1 MHNIY
6 VEEPKQNEHKTP
18 QLFDII
24 SRLILPVAIVV
35 AGIFRNLNV
44 YLLVLFVILAL
55 IVTYYRRLAAFIR
68 ARRDKVHDGRIVAEN
83 LKQLRQLSRE
93 AGDYFDVSTSR
104 TDSIPGIMQELGIR
118 NHQAANAIHLPHLGI
133 FQEHWKF
140 LNHRIQNE
148 KMNADDFHNAA
159 NELTS
164 LVHLYNSYYVYPLFY
179 TYAAELR
186 EVLSANEKSK
196 LNAFQQKYVAFLTA
210 YTKYIT
216 RVGEDFR
223 TLPKLHA
230 GMPFP
235 NPL

>member
-1 MHNIY
+1 M
-6 VEEPKQNEHKTP
+6 
-18 QLFDII
+18 
-24 SRLILPVAIVV
+24 PVAVV
-35 AGIFRNLNV
+35 IAGIFRSLNV
-44 YLLVLFVILAL
+44 YLLILFVILAL
-55 IVTYYRRLAAFIR
+55 IVTYYRALAAFIR
-68 ARRDKVHDGRIVAEN
+68 RQRDKAHDRTLINDN
-83 LKQLRQLSRE
+83 LKQLRQLSKD
-93 AGDYFDVSTSR
+93 AGDYFDISTSR
-104 TDSIPGIMQELGIR
+104 SDSIPGIMQELGMR
-118 NHQAANAIHLPHLGI
+118 NHAAANAIHLPHLGI

-148 KMNADDFHNAA
+148 HLNPDDFHNAA

-164 LVHLYNSYYVYPLFY
+164 LVQCYNSYYVYQLFN

-186 EVLSANEKSK
+186 EVLMPNEKSK

-216 RVGEDFR
+216 HVGEEFR